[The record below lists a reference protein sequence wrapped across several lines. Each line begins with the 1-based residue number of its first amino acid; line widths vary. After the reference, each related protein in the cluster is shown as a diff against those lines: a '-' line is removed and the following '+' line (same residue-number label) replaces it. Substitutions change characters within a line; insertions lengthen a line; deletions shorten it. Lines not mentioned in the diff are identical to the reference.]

1 MAKTDFGEVFLK
13 DYQAEITKIQ
23 TFFGG
28 KIRKDLV
35 AVLMLV
41 SCMIGITP
49 TSPIVYSVIHIIAF
63 IFIIFIIFSEFHQI
77 KYIKKYIKNI

>member
-63 IFIIFIIFSEFHQI
+63 IFIIFSEFHQI
-77 KYIKKYIKNI
+77 KNIKKYIKNI